1 MTAPPVIVKDADR
14 SLSPATSVTGM
25 SFSLSDAA
33 LDALLEQL
41 PLLADRPRRV
51 EDLAGGLTNRNV
63 KVSTPD
69 GVYVARCVDPANLLG
84 IDRDQEFYNSKAAE
98 QAGVGAPVHDY
109 RPDLGILLLGYL
121 EGTTL
126 TNDDFARPGVIA
138 KVAGACRTLH
148 AGPRFRGD
156 FDMFTQQPAYLKVVR
171 DNGFRIP
178 DSYLDFADQFDEI
191 RRALAA
197 VEQVSVPCHNDLL
210 AANFV
215 EGGDRVHLIDY
226 EYSGNNDPCF
236 ELGNIWRE
244 CRLSVDGLEELVSTY
259 YERPLRHKIA
269 RARLQGTVSQYGW
282 TLWGCIQNGSS
293 PLEFDFWEWAM
304 ERYDNAV
311 AEFRRPE
318 FGRLLDEVL
327 LDD

>member
-1 MTAPPVIVKDADR
+1 
-14 SLSPATSVTGM
+14 M

-41 PLLADRPRRV
+41 PLLSGQPRQV

-63 KVSTPD
+63 KITTAT

-84 IDRDQEFYNSKAAE
+84 IDRDQEHHNTRAAAA
-98 QAGVGAPVHDY
+98 AGVGAPVYDY

-121 EGTTL
+121 DGATL
-126 TNDDFARPGVIA
+126 TNDDFARPGVIG
-138 KVAGACRTLH
+138 KVATACRALH

-156 FDMFTQQPAYLKVVR
+156 FDMFVQQPAYLKVVL

-178 DSYLDFADQFDEI
+178 DSYLDFADQFDDI
-191 RRALAA
+191 RRALSATA
-197 VEQVSVPCHNDLL
+197 EPTVPCNNDLL

-215 EGGDRVHLIDY
+215 EDGDKVWLIDY
-226 EYSGNNDPCF
+226 EYSGNNDACF

-244 CRLSVDGLEELVSTY
+244 CRLTVDGLEELVSTY

-293 PLEFDFWEWAM
+293 SLDFDFWEWAM

-311 AEFRRPE
+311 EEFRRPE
-318 FGRLLDEVL
+318 FSRLLDEVI
-327 LDD
+327 DT